1 MMKVLLILYILGVVC
16 GIVGNWIISLE
27 VTGYIKDKK
36 RQGAVNK
43 TDWRVSLAGS
53 IKTIVQIL
61 MPIYHYFIL
70 LGAMITPREKLLK
83 SVDDAIKKQNVK

>member
-1 MMKVLLILYILGVVC
+1 MKILLTLYILGVIC
-16 GIVGNWIISLE
+16 GVVGNMIIRLE
-27 VTGYIKDKK
+27 VASYIKDKRK
-36 RQGAVNK
+36 QGAINK
-43 TDWRVSLAGS
+43 TDWRVSVAGS

-83 SVDDAIKKQNVK
+83 SIDNQIKNQ